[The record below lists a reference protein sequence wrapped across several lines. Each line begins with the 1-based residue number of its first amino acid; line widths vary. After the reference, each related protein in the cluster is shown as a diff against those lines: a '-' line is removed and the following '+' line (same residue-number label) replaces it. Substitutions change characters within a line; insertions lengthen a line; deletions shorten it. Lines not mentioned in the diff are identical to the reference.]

1 MTSANDLRGTPPDV
15 LTEGSPG
22 VAKVWKLLEWIGRSS
37 HSREADNDRQTFML
51 LREIEVF
58 RAVMTAGSTSK
69 AATLLGISQPA
80 VSQIIRKLETGAE
93 FRLFERLRGRLVPT
107 QEAVALLADVNECF
121 VGLELIQHRIRSLR
135 SGVVGRLRIAAYP
148 AYGTSFVP
156 RSIARMQDSLET
168 MKISLQVMSSRDVYQ
183 NVLAGQ
189 YDFGLMADE
198 TPAAGLEHHSF
209 AHMNGVIVMSP
220 HHRLARKSVIEP
232 TDLVEEKHVAL
243 NPEDASRLRLEK
255 MLAVTGQTLAPV
267 VETPYASTICELALA
282 GIGIGLVNPIV
293 AIDYIERGLVI
304 RPFALNVLFS
314 CVMVSHPG
322 VLLSESSKT
331 LLRCMR
337 MQLADD
343 QERLRRLRD
352 TAEESQRRLRLA

>member
-1 MTSANDLRGTPPDV
+1 
-15 LTEGSPG
+15 
-22 VAKVWKLLEWIGRSS
+22 
-37 HSREADNDRQTFML
+37 ML

-80 VSQIIRKLETGAE
+80 VSQIIRKLETAAE

-121 VGLELIQHRIRSLR
+121 VGLELIEHRIRSLR

-156 RSIARMQDSLET
+156 RSIARMQPSLET
-168 MKISLQVMSSRDVYQ
+168 MKVSLQVMSSRDVYQ

-198 TPAAGLEHHSF
+198 TTAIGLEHHAF

-220 HHRLARKSVIEP
+220 HHWLARKSVIEP
-232 TDLVEEKHVAL
+232 ADLVGEKHVAL

-255 MLAVTGQTLAPV
+255 MLTVTGHALSPV

-282 GIGIGLVNPIV
+282 GVGIGLVNPIV

-314 CVMVSHPG
+314 CVMVSQAG

-343 QERLRRLRD
+343 QDRLRRLHV
-352 TAEESQRRLRLA
+352 TTEESQRHLRLA

>member
-1 MTSANDLRGTPPDV
+1 
-15 LTEGSPG
+15 
-22 VAKVWKLLEWIGRSS
+22 
-37 HSREADNDRQTFML
+37 ML

-58 RAVMTAGSTSK
+58 RAVMGAGSTSK

-80 VSQIIRKLETGAE
+80 VSQIIRKLETSAE
-93 FRLFERLRGRLVPT
+93 FRLFERVRGRLVPT
-107 QEAVALLADVNECF
+107 QEAEALLAEVNQCF

-135 SGVVGRLRIAAYP
+135 SGVMGRLRIAAYP

-156 RSIARMQDSLET
+156 RAIARMQPQLDN
-168 MKISLQVMSSRDVYQ
+168 MKVSLQVMSSRDVYQ

-198 TPAAGLEHHSF
+198 TPASGLEHHAF
-209 AHMNGVIVMSP
+209 AHMNGVIVMAP
-220 HHRLARKSVIEP
+220 GHALARKSVIEP
-232 TDLVEEKHVAL
+232 ADLVAHPHVGL

-255 MLAVTGQTLAPV
+255 MLQATDHLLAPV

-282 GIGIGLVNPIV
+282 GVGIGLVNPIV
-293 AIDYIERGLVI
+293 AIDFVERGLVI
-304 RPFALNVLFS
+304 RPFSLNVLFS
-314 CVMVSHPG
+314 CVMVSRPG
-322 VLLSESSKT
+322 VLMSEASKT

-343 QERLRRLRD
+343 QEKLRTLRGQGDASPRLRV
-352 TAEESQRRLRLA
+352 A